1 MSCAVFI
8 PGYSDYS
15 SARKYYFKGQF
26 DLAAQHLSK
35 SLTLKPN
42 NKKAI
47 RLFELSYNSAVS
59 EHQRK
64 INRLLL
70 IENKSKWPRLV
81 TEYSSLIKLGDHVKR
96 LKPMLKN
103 TVNYDL
109 ELIVDDFSDKLSDA
123 KPRAA
128 DYHYTLGLKFQDEAD
143 KENQKKAAINFRLS
157 QNYIPGYLDS
167 NELYERAKRN
177 ATYTLLIREFDGN
190 RKYSSYIRDQ
200 IMLNQS
206 NKSKE
211 FLRIINRDELQ
222 TIFTE
227 LALVQ
232 SGITENNYL
241 EIGELSGADHILS
254 ATMISNY
261 QPAETITD
269 TDIKQK
275 KEVVIKKEAYVDS
288 TGETKYKE
296 IKGTVRATVD
306 HYKKKSGATI
316 TLSYKI
322 ININNSKVLYNGE
335 VKGRKN
341 YFHEWATY
349 EGDKRAL
356 SSKYRNLVKQKDEFA
371 PSKDDLLMSIAN
383 DVSKKFANKISNH
396 YAN

>member
-1 MSCAVFI
+1 
-8 PGYSDYS
+8 
-15 SARKYYFKGQF
+15 
-26 DLAAQHLSK
+26 
-35 SLTLKPN
+35 
-42 NKKAI
+42 
-47 RLFELSYNSAVS
+47 
-59 EHQRK
+59 
-64 INRLLL
+64 
-70 IENKSKWPRLV
+70 
-81 TEYSSLIKLGDHVKR
+81 
-96 LKPMLKN
+96 
-103 TVNYDL
+103 
-109 ELIVDDFSDKLSDA
+109 
-123 KPRAA
+123 
-128 DYHYTLGLKFQDEAD
+128 
-143 KENQKKAAINFRLS
+143 
-157 QNYIPGYLDS
+157 
-167 NELYERAKRN
+167 
-177 ATYTLLIREFDGN
+177 
-190 RKYSSYIRDQ
+190 
-200 IMLNQS
+200 
-206 NKSKE
+206 
-211 FLRIINRDELQ
+211 
-222 TIFTE
+222 
-227 LALVQ
+227 
-232 SGITENNYL
+232 L

-306 HYKKKSGATI
+306 HYKKKSGSNI